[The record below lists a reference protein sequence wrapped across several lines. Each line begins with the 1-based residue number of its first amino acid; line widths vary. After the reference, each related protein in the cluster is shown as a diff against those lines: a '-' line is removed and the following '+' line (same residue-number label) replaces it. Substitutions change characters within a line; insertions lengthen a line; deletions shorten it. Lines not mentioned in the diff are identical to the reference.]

1 MGTLMQVRQN
11 DPDVE
16 LEPATDAA
24 YFDALAPKAVRVDVW
39 QTAYNHP
46 MADAGAIVEW
56 VKGTGLRRYLD
67 PIPAEHHEAFLA
79 DYERRIAAAYPPLAD
94 GRLLLRFPR
103 LFVIAVKA

>member
-1 MGTLMQVRQN
+1 
-11 DPDVE
+11 
-16 LEPATDAA
+16 
-24 YFDALAPKAVRVDVW
+24 
-39 QTAYNHP
+39 

-67 PIPAEHHEAFLA
+67 HIPAEHHADFVA

-103 LFVIAVKA
+103 LFIIAVKA